1 MQLAEEVRGS
11 NPGLTN
17 RRHAES
23 ENILIKNGQ
32 GYGFLVGQF
41 ANKKIAIIDLK
52 KYVKLLSL
60 AFEFSRITKSKQ
72 HNEVNLNALIIHAP
86 VPQSKMHQG

>member
-1 MQLAEEVRGS
+1 MQLDEEVRGS
-11 NPGLTN
+11 NPGLADL
-17 RRHAES
+17 RHLES
-23 ENILIKNGQ
+23 ENILIKNDQ
-32 GYGFLVGQF
+32 GCGFLVILRQKF
-41 ANKKIAIIDLK
+41 AIIDLK

-60 AFEFSRITKSKQ
+60 AFEFLRITKSKQ